1 MYIDYG
7 PLSTL
12 YYDLSKPIGHS
23 LDGDIE
29 FYREQLADISGTILE
44 PAVGTG
50 RILVPLLQAGF
61 DIEGLDNSAFMLE
74 KCQQN
79 CQQYGQL
86 AQLYQADMTSFN
98 LVKRYDA
105 IIIPTGSFCLITD
118 FQQAKKALKACYMHL
133 NKGAKLIV
141 DLDFPMQWKDQ
152 KETVYSLPINAQK
165 GLLLTARQQ
174 AISWHTQT
182 TEQLLKYELYE
193 KGVLTQTELQR
204 FVLRWYGLEEFRLL
218 LNSIGFTKVRCCAD
232 YDWSKPAQ
240 QAMNTVTFEAIK
252 A

>member
-12 YYDLSKPIGHS
+12 YYDISKPIGYS
-23 LDGDIE
+23 LSGDIE
-29 FYREQLADISGTILE
+29 FYKEQLAGVSGTILE

-50 RILVPLLQAGF
+50 RILLPLLQAGF
-61 DIEGLDNSAFMLE
+61 DIEGFDNSIFMLE

-79 CQQYGQL
+79 CQQHDQL
-86 AQLYQADMTSFN
+86 TQLYQADMASFN
-98 LVKRYDA
+98 LGKGYDA

-118 FQQAKKALKACYMHL
+118 FQQAKKALECCYSHL
-133 NKGAKLIV
+133 NKGAKLLV
-141 DLDFPMQWKDQ
+141 DLDFPTQWDDQ
-152 KETVYSLPINAQK
+152 KETLYSLPITAQK
-165 GLLLTARQQ
+165 GLLLRSRSQ
-174 AISWHTQT
+174 AVSWHTQT

-218 LNSIGFTKVRCCAD
+218 LSSIGFTKVRCCAD

-240 QAMNTVTFEAIK
+240 KAASTVTFEAIK